1 MTITCRTI
9 TLHRI
14 RGSGSVIIP
23 VTSEGNWFWIH
34 PREEV
39 FPERLL
45 VFRSPQGL
53 SVRTC
58 LEQRYSVIDQ
68 LFVQPCKIV
77 KQTSSSELWR
87 VKCFKNTTAFI
98 LDIQIRSNLMIVS
111 LFHSYTC
118 TLTQVKF
125 TKFYLFS
132 HLCFFVFS
140 SSKYVQMSKKPW
152 RIALEEKYFQ
162 NRILYRFSIY
172 CIIHA

>member
-1 MTITCRTI
+1 MVNKTLRIWKHVLSRKKSQKNMTITCRTI

-14 RGSGSVIIP
+14 RGSGSVIFP
-23 VTSEGNWFWIH
+23 VTGEGNWFWIH

-77 KQTSSSELWR
+77 KQTSSSSSELWR
-87 VKCFKNTTAFI
+87 VKCFKT
-98 LDIQIRSNLMIVS
+98 LL
-111 LFHSYTC
+111 HS
-118 TLTQVKF
+118 F
-125 TKFYLFS
+125 
-132 HLCFFVFS
+132 
-140 SSKYVQMSKKPW
+140 W
-152 RIALEEKYFQ
+152 I
-162 NRILYRFSIY
+162 YRFVQT
-172 CIIHA
+172 